1 MCAGTASA
9 EPTGIWVLGGA
20 RSRTAKQR
28 KGVRAIGEARLGGFR
43 QAPTS
48 ASPASRHS
56 IKEEE
61 RWRS

>member
-43 QAPTS
+43 QAPTRV
-48 ASPASRHS
+48 AQPLDIRL
-56 IKEEE
+56 KEEE